1 MNLAGYDP
9 FARILFAVVTKGIP
23 MHRTSVRTA
32 VASATAVLSAALAV
46 AAPAVAEPEDQGRTT
61 VQSVTVFGDSFS
73 DVGSYQAATGDPA
86 NPGRF
91 TVNPAG
97 IWVDDVTAHYGLTV
111 TPNRS
116 LTLDKDASSGATDNV
131 GTVTVLGGNGYA
143 EGGARVAMRP
153 SESGVGNNQLVAPLT
168 DQVDR
173 YLATNQ
179 SFPADQ
185 LVLMSAGTNDTY
197 AQFSALCWHTDDNN
211 VGPKNTTLTSA
222 TRAVADAANAYVE
235 VVKKIKASG
244 GDQLVV
250 VGAADWSDNPFAR
263 KYLDAEY
270 QRTGCDTPVPPAQ
283 VTAWTNQFNEILT
296 TGIAGQPGVYYLDAG
311 KVLGQVALHPSQYGI
326 TNVTD
331 PACTNTTPTSAAV
344 FCTEATLAAP
354 DAANTYLWSDTF
366 HPTPRGHQIL
376 ADEALKLL
384 VPHTG

>member
-1 MNLAGYDP
+1 VDLAGYDP
-9 FARILFAVVTKGIP
+9 FARVPFAVVTKGIP
-23 MHRTSVRTA
+23 MRRTSVRTA
-32 VASATAVLSAALAV
+32 IATAAAVLAALAG
-46 AAPAVAEPEDQGRTT
+46 AAPPVAEPEDQGSAT
-61 VQSVTVFGDSFS
+61 VHSVTVFGDSFS
-73 DVGSYQAATGDPA
+73 DVGSYQVATGDPA

-131 GTVTVLGGNGYA
+131 GTATALGGNGYA
-143 EGGARVAMRP
+143 EGGARVATRP

-211 VGPKNTTLTSA
+211 VGPRNITLASA
-222 TRAVADAANAYVE
+222 T
-235 VVKKIKASG
+235 
-244 GDQLVV
+244 
-250 VGAADWSDNPFAR
+250 
-263 KYLDAEY
+263 
-270 QRTGCDTPVPPAQ
+270 
-283 VTAWTNQFNEILT
+283 QFNKILT
-296 TGIAGQPGVYYLDAG
+296 TGIAGLPGVYYLDAG
-311 KVLGQVALHPSQYGI
+311 NVLAQVALHPSQYGM

-344 FCTEATLAAP
+344 FCTGATLVEP
-354 DAANTYLWSDTF
+354 DAANTYLWADTF